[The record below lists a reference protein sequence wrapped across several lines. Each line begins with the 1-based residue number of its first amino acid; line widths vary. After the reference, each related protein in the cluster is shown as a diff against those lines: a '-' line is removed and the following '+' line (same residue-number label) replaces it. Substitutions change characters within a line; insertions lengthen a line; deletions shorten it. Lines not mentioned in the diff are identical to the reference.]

1 MYSNNNTTDITTHK
15 GKTINPTN
23 RSDLFSEVNSI
34 LLTGVDEVTIP
45 PGYAHRPDLISN
57 EVFQTVRKDWLILMI
72 NNIKDPFQELNAGD
86 SIIIPKT

>member
-1 MYSNNNTTDITTHK
+1 MYSNQQTVDSNKHK

-23 RSDLFSEVNSI
+23 RTDLFSEINSI
-34 LLTGVDEVTIP
+34 LSSEMMEVTIP

-57 EVFQTVRKDWLILMI
+57 EVFQTVTKDWLLLMV

>member
-1 MYSNNNTTDITTHK
+1 MYSNQQTTDITTHR
-15 GKTINPTN
+15 GKTINPISRN
-23 RSDLFSEVNSI
+23 DIFSEVNSM
-34 LLTGVDEVTIP
+34 LSSEMMEVTIP

-57 EVFQTVRKDWLILMI
+57 EVFKTVTKDWLLLMV